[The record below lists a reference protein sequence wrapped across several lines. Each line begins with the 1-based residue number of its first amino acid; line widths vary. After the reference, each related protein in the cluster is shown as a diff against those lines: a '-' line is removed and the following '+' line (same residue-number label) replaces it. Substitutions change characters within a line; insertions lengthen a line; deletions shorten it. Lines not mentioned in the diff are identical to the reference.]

1 MMKIGVGG
9 AEPFVL
15 SEKASAKYFS
25 SHRIEYL
32 LTASH
37 DAKSRYGYFE
47 RLNQLGYG
55 FRAMD
60 SKSGN
65 PTLSPRFPALDA
77 NVTGVTTSAGTA
89 VLDMRAVLSQDSDW
103 WKQDNVWA
111 ELGASM
117 EVPTEA
123 SRQFY
128 TTLGLESRVSFA
140 TEPAEQMKALLGM
153 GWPKEVVKRR
163 CLPRIQTLIALG
175 HPLGALKWATAKGAQ
190 GKDFQIL
197 VHAKNDIV
205 SHHLL
210 TTGFWEGDHLGAA
223 EAFHL
228 RTQNGKAPS
237 PRRYIDIGANL
248 GYFTLLAASR
258 GYEVTALEAMQ
269 KNAAIQNV
277 SLCANPKL
285 EQLVTL
291 RNVGLADKPGKCF
304 IVSDNKNQADGIM
317 RCDIKKREDFKQEG
331 YQIRGEIKLE
341 TMNTIVKGD
350 YFMMKID
357 IEGAE
362 PLALSEKGTSEY
374 FSKHKIQYMLTEA
387 ADPKGRVAYFK
398 RLAEIG
404 FSIRSV
410 NYDTGETGEDAM
422 YQTAV
427 IPDASLPGSEKAIT
441 SSDAVDYFGVMRAPA
456 EGFPLQNALHY
467 LGPGE
472 SKAKA

>member
-1 MMKIGVGG
+1 MSFLTLEKGTSEYFSKHKIQYMLTEAADPKGPVAYFKRL
-9 AEPFVL
+9 AEISFSIRSVNYDTGETGEDAMYQTAVIPDASL
-15 SEKASAKYFS
+15 PGSEKAITSSDAVDYFGVS
-25 SHRIEYL
+25 V
-32 LTASH
+32 A
-37 DAKSRYGYFE
+37 A
-47 RLNQLGYG
+47 Q
-55 FRAMD
+55 
-60 SKSGN
+60 
-65 PTLSPRFPALDA
+65 PFP
-77 NVTGVTTSAGTA
+77 
-89 VLDMRAVLSQDSDW
+89 
-103 WKQDNVWA
+103 
-111 ELGASM
+111 
-117 EVPTEA
+117 
-123 SRQFY
+123 
-128 TTLGLESRVSFA
+128 

-317 RCDIKKREDFKQEG
+317 RCDIKKREDFKKEG

-456 EGFPLQNALHY
+456 EGFPLQNALQY
-467 LGPGE
+467 PGPGE